1 MQPARRFIL
10 EVRVPLLRGIVRGAV
25 VLGPA
30 EPVDMAHVRVHESVH
45 RDAGLLDL
53 GSQLLI
59 GEPAKGCQVAAVGL
73 EGEMIDCGFEVDCPV
88 LAIQVDRPE
97 KAEFRLAIRTELGG
111 RGGVSSE
118 FEHAAVFRIGVVDM
132 EVLHGSVDARQV
144 ALIAS
149 VDLRQGRR
157 RDMEDGE
164 AVGLV
169 RHGEVDEA
177 FILGRP

>member
-1 MQPARRFIL
+1 
-10 EVRVPLLRGIVRGAV
+10 
-25 VLGPA
+25 
-30 EPVDMAHVRVHESVH
+30 
-45 RDAGLLDL
+45 
-53 GSQLLI
+53 
-59 GEPAKGCQVAAVGL
+59 
-73 EGEMIDCGFEVDCPV
+73 
-88 LAIQVDRPE
+88 
-97 KAEFRLAIRTELGG
+97 
-111 RGGVSSE
+111 
-118 FEHAAVFRIGVVDM
+118 M